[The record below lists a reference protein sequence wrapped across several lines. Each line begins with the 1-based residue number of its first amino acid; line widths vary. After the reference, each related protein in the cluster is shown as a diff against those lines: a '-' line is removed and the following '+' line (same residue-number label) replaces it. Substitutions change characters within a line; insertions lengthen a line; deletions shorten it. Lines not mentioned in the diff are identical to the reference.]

1 MRILKTFLLVV
12 LFINIANA
20 NTDIKDKNLNNKI
33 LLVLFIIA
41 ITFVVY
47 SSFN

>member
-1 MRILKTFLLVV
+1 MRILKTFLLMF

-33 LLVLFIIA
+33 LLALFIIA
-41 ITFVVY
+41 IAFVIY